1 MKTVLFVDDNEVLCR
16 LTCDILRLE
25 GYHAVPAFNAAEALK
40 AFDEE
45 NFDIVVTDMRMQ
57 GMNGL
62 ELAREIH
69 NKKPHLPVILVTA
82 YGPIEAGE
90 VKECLAKENLFP
102 HLLEKIR
109 FFLSEAEAEAEAEMQ
124 KVR

>member
-1 MKTVLFVDDNEVLCR
+1 MKTILFVDDNEMLCR

-25 GYHAVPAFNAAEALK
+25 GYHAVPAYNAAEALK

-45 NFDIVVTDMRMQ
+45 NFDIVVTDLRME

-69 NKKPHLPVILVTA
+69 NKNPQLPVILVTA
-82 YGPIEAGE
+82 YEPVEGDHISA
-90 VKECLAKENLFP
+90 CLPKQDMFP
-102 HLLEKIR
+102 NLLEKIR
-109 FFLSEAEAEAEAEMQ
+109 LCLSEAEAEVQ
-124 KVR
+124 KVC

>member
-1 MKTVLFVDDNEVLCR
+1 MKAVLFVDDNEVLCR

-25 GYHAVPAFNAAEALK
+25 GYRAVPAYNAAEALK

-45 NFDIVVTDMRMQ
+45 NFDVVVTDLRMQ

-69 NKKPHLPVILVTA
+69 NKNPQLPVILVTA
-82 YGPIEAGE
+82 YGPIEGDDVRA
-90 VKECLAKENLFP
+90 CLAKEDLFP
-102 HLLEKIR
+102 NLLDKIR
-109 FFLSEAEAEAEAEMQ
+109 LCLSEAEAEVQ
-124 KVR
+124 KAS

>member
-1 MKTVLFVDDNEVLCR
+1 MKAVLFVDDNEVLCR

-25 GYHAVPAFNAAEALK
+25 GYRAVPAYNAAEALK
-40 AFDEE
+40 VFDEE
-45 NFDIVVTDMRMQ
+45 DFDIVVTDMRMQ

-69 NKKPHLPVILVTA
+69 NKNPQLPVILVTA
-82 YGPIEAGE
+82 YEPVSGE
-90 VKECLAKENLFP
+90 HVRECLAKENLFP

-109 FFLSEAEAEAEAEMQ
+109 LCLSEAEAEVPKAS
-124 KVR
+124 

>member
-25 GYHAVPAFNAAEALK
+25 GYRAVPAYNAVEALK

-45 NFDIVVTDMRMQ
+45 SFDIVVTDLRMQ

-69 NKKPHLPVILVTA
+69 NKNPQLPVILVTA
-82 YGPIEAGE
+82 YGPVEGE
-90 VKECLAKENLFP
+90 DVKACLEKEDLFP
-102 HLLEKIR
+102 NLLEKIR
-109 FFLSEAEAEAEAEMQ
+109 LCLSEAEAE
-124 KVR
+124 VRRAS

>member
-109 FFLSEAEAEAEAEMQ
+109 FFLSEVEAEAEMQ

>member
-25 GYHAVPAFNAAEALK
+25 GYRAVPAYNAAAALK
-40 AFDEE
+40 VFNEE
-45 NFDIVVTDMRMQ
+45 NFDIVVTDLRMQ

-69 NKKPHLPVILVTA
+69 SKNPQLPVILVTA
-82 YGPIEAGE
+82 YGPIEGDDVRA
-90 VKECLAKENLFP
+90 CLAKENLFP
-102 HLLEKIR
+102 NLLEKISLY
-109 FFLSEAEAEAEAEMQ
+109 LSEAEAEAGMQ
-124 KVR
+124 KAS

>member
-1 MKTVLFVDDNEVLCR
+1 MKAVLFVDDNEVLCR

-25 GYHAVPAFNAAEALK
+25 GYHAVPAYNATEALK
-40 AFDEE
+40 VFDEE

-62 ELAREIH
+62 ELAKEIH
-69 NKKPHLPVILVTA
+69 TKKPRVPVILVTA
-82 YGPIEAGE
+82 YGPISGDE
-90 VKECLAKENLFP
+90 VRECLAKENLFP

-109 FFLSEAEAEAEAEMQ
+109 FFLAEAEAEVEVQ
-124 KVR
+124 KV